1 MNVKVKFMD
10 SSERNRFISN
20 QYRNSKKRIND
31 FDDTFYKAFMDN
43 FINTEIDKVFNDLPK
58 EECKPM
64 SNENENVKTEELEDT
79 NSIISA
85 ELTETGI
92 NVFYHNKGEKQ
103 WLASFDYDGIGNAI
117 NINCINPNKNETN
130 FKGTLLMDDKAKKIY
145 NYQKKLQDLK
155 KKKRELNETLGTLDD
170 EIIDVMNSINKL
182 VSD

>member
-1 MNVKVKFMD
+1 MYTKIKLIRLKKKD
-10 SSERNRFISN
+10 KFISN

-31 FDDTFYKAFMDN
+31 FDDIFYKAFMDN

-64 SNENENVKTEELEDT
+64 SNENKNVKTEELENA

-92 NVFYHNKGEKQ
+92 NVFYHSKGERH

-117 NINCINPNKNETN
+117 NINCINPNKDETN
-130 FKGTLLMDDKAKKIY
+130 FKSTLLMDDKAKKIY
-145 NYQKKLQDLK
+145 DYQKRLQDLK